1 MIDQQE
7 MTIQEKQEASLEIML
22 SFRDFCKKNGFT
34 YYLGYGT
41 LLGAVRHK
49 GFIPWDDD
57 VDICIPRPDY
67 ERFLKEFS
75 DPTGRYELFSCFNK
89 RRYFLPYAKICDMN
103 TIRIP
108 PNGKI
113 EKDGLGIDLY
123 PLDALPEDLAAAEK
137 IFRENNDKFLHT
149 VYRVNRFRYCKP
161 QSVKNLLKRLAGNVA
176 CDTGYL
182 RHICREISADPYGCS
197 YDDCKYVATIVGIF
211 TKRFCVLEKEW
222 LGEQKIM
229 FEGHEFTA
237 PAGFDSVLKVL
248 YNDYM
253 QLPPEEKRYT
263 THTDKIIRIR

>member
-57 VDICIPRPDY
+57 VDIWVPRPDY
-67 ERFLKEFS
+67 EIILNDFS
-75 DPTGRYELFSCFNK
+75 DPKGRYELFSCFNK
-89 RRYFLPYAKICDMN
+89 KSYLLPYAKICDIN
-103 TIRIP
+103 TKRIP
-108 PNGKI
+108 PNGTTMD
-113 EKDGLGIDLY
+113 DGLGIDLF
-123 PLDALPEDLAAAEK
+123 PLDALPKDLELAETV
-137 IFRENNDKFLHT
+137 FRARNEKYLND
-149 VYRVNRFRYCKP
+149 VYRRSRILVTKP
-161 QSVKNLLKRLAGNVA
+161 SSKR
-176 CDTGYL
+176 GYL
-182 RHICREISADPYGCS
+182 QLIAAFYYYYSGWLRKVCKETSTDPYGCVFS
-197 YDDCKYVATIVGIF
+197 RCDNIGNVVIDYNRGFTTFKKKWFDETILL
-211 TKRFCVLEKEW
+211 FC
-222 LGEQKIM
+222 
-229 FEGHEFTA
+229 GHEFTA